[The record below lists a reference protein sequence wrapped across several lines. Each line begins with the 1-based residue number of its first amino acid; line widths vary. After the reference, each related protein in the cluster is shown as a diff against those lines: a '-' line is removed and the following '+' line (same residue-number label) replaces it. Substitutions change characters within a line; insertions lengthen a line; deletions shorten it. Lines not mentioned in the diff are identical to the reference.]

1 MKHSHVRFGRR
12 MAGFLATMV
21 LAGIAGYRL
30 HDYQRN
36 SNSVTKIGAP
46 WDLDYFT
53 HPESF
58 SEIEASRTDMEGL
71 AARYRTE
78 IRTRYL
84 YAADSAQPV
93 ARRRSSVIAELE
105 RGVEE
110 FRNTPGEPL
119 VLQDL
124 LLLLK
129 QAGEYDRW
137 LTVYLDMLYRR
148 PTEEIIG
155 ILAREAQEL
164 GTAVGRAAEVDA
176 ALRHVLEIPREFPS
190 KQHLRGR
197 PFHVTSLPSV
207 SLTQATL

>member
-1 MKHSHVRFGRR
+1 MKHSHIRFGRR

-21 LAGIAGYRL
+21 LAGIAGYRV

-36 SNSVTKIGAP
+36 SNSVTQVGAR
-46 WDLDYFT
+46 WDLDLFT
-53 HPESF
+53 RPESF

-71 AARYRTE
+71 ASRYRAE

-84 YAADSAQPV
+84 YAADRTQPA

-110 FRNTPGEPL
+110 FRNTPGESL

-124 LLLLK
+124 LLLLR

-137 LTVYLDMLYRR
+137 LNVYLEMLYRR
-148 PTEEIIG
+148 PTEEMIG

-190 KQHLRGR
+190 KQHLRDR
-197 PFHVTSLPSV
+197 PFHVTALPS
-207 SLTQATL
+207 LDRTQAAL